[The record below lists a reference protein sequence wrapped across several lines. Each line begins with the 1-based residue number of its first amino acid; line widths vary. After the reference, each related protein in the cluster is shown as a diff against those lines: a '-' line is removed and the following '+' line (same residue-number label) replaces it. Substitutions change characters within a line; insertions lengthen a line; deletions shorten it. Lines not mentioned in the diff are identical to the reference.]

1 MGLINSVENV
11 SRQLASSQNQK
22 ITQSKLK
29 EKYTRS
35 ITSCTFS
42 ILDSLADRYN
52 NYDKLYHDRINY
64 MDRIIKLVYD
74 DGLEILDEGF
84 TVQHFQDFNIE
95 YDVNMSFY
103 SNFEKWVKFRKRDDK
118 ILENEEIEES
128 TGQIKKNNDPI
139 DWLFIPKIIIALM
152 MFYLLIIEICY
163 LLK

>member
-11 SRQLASSQNQK
+11 SRQLASSQNQR

-42 ILDSLADRYN
+42 ILDSLADKYN

-74 DGLEILDEGF
+74 DGLEIIDGGF
-84 TVQHFQDFNIE
+84 TVQHFQEFNIE

-118 ILENEEIEES
+118 ILENEEIEER

-139 DWLFIPKIIIALM
+139 DCLFIPKIIVFLM
-152 MFYLLIIEICY
+152 LFYLMIIWICY

>member
-11 SRQLASSQNQK
+11 SRQLASSQNQR

-42 ILDSLADRYN
+42 ILDSLADRYD
-52 NYDKLYHDRINY
+52 NYNKLYHDRINY
-64 MDRIIKLVYD
+64 MDQIIKLVYD
-74 DGLEILDEGF
+74 DGLEILDGGF
-84 TVQHFQDFNIE
+84 TVQHFQEFNIE

-118 ILENEEIEES
+118 ILENEEIEE
-128 TGQIKKNNDPI
+128 IKEITKANNKPI
-139 DWLFIPKIIIALM
+139 DWLFIPKLIVSLM
-152 MFYLLIIEICY
+152 IFYLIIIEICY